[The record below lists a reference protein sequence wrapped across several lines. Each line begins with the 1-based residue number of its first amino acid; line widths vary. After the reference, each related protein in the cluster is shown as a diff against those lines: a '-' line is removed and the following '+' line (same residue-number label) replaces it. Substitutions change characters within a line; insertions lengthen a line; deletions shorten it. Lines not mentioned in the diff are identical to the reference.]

1 MCIYS
6 SQWLILILLLL
17 KLEVRP
23 YNSLLFCCCDKH
35 QAQTQLVE
43 EKDLFHLIAYS
54 PSSRE
59 ARAEEAMEEH
69 CLGSLRHLSYTTQDY
84 MPGVTLLTVG

>member
-1 MCIYS
+1 
-6 SQWLILILLLL
+6 
-17 KLEVRP
+17 
-23 YNSLLFCCCDKH
+23 
-35 QAQTQLVE
+35 VE